1 MIMDTV
7 LDIDLSSPGIP
18 SLVIR
23 DISEYATF
31 PFLASFDLRGQNSK
45 TAPSKVTYVALSKK
59 AMPLLVDL
67 YLRFKDN
74 IDLYMD
80 GTMETL
86 LSAYSIPI
94 KMKHDC
100 PPSSKFGD
108 DPPLWKTAT
117 ERFLRIV
124 KDCAVQMKQLDES

>member
-1 MIMDTV
+1 MGTV
-7 LDIDLSSPGIP
+7 LDIDLSSPGTP

-23 DISEYATF
+23 DMSEYATF
-31 PFLASFDLRGQNSK
+31 PFLASFDLQGQNSK
-45 TAPSKVTYVALSKK
+45 TAPNKVTYVALSKK

-80 GTMETL
+80 RTMEAL

-94 KMKHDC
+94 KMKYDC
-100 PPSSKFGD
+100 PPSFKFGN

-117 ERFLRIV
+117 GCFLRIV